1 MTYREKYT
9 GGICMVEVAEEVREQ
24 DHGKLDK
31 KNGSILILSLLVA
44 VLYDFLFYEKVAGI
58 SYPIFIIVLY
68 AVMYQR
74 KKEDS
79 LKGAYFQ
86 WFLTLTVLALAF
98 TYLLN
103 SNEVLQTI
111 NSILIPVIF
120 VAHILLITEK
130 RQYDWFRYGFLKDI
144 LHGLVIRPV
153 EHVPKIVH
161 LIPELMGRDNELTKD
176 SIIKRVLVGIVF
188 SLPVLGAVIT
198 LLSSADLMFGK
209 LVNEVLS
216 NVNFAD
222 IIKQTLLI
230 GFIAVLSGSYL
241 WGLTYSARER
251 VLDRDVDRKMDEVSI
266 LTGLCLLNIVYGV
279 FSYIQFA
286 YLFGGLSNLLPEG
299 FTYAEYARRGFFE
312 LVVVA
317 TVNVAIV
324 LCSLNLTKIS
334 EVLSDRI
341 FKILNS
347 GLVVS
352 TLVILF
358 SSFVR
363 MHLYEEVFGYT
374 YLRVFTHEFIIML
387 FFLLCITLFR
397 VWSGK
402 LNLAKWYIVI
412 SLIAYVL
419 INYINVDVF
428 IAHKNMERYYKTGII
443 DINYLAQMSY
453 DTTPY
458 LQQLTN
464 DTNSLIA
471 ASAQKAI
478 VDRKKAVAIKMEWQ
492 SYNLSKQRAS
502 ERLNQ

>member
-1 MTYREKYT
+1 
-9 GGICMVEVAEEVREQ
+9 MVEFAEKLSDKDQ
-24 DHGKLDK
+24 GKLDK

-44 VLYDFLFYEKVAGI
+44 VLYDFLFYEKVAGL

-68 AVMYQR
+68 AVMYQK

-79 LKGAYFQ
+79 LKGECFQ

-103 SNEVLQTI
+103 SNQVLETM

-130 RQYDWFRYGFLKDI
+130 RQYDWFRCGFLKDI
-144 LHGLVIRPV
+144 FHGLLIRPV

-216 NVNFAD
+216 DVHFSD

-230 GFIAVLSGSYL
+230 GFIAVLAGSYL
-241 WGLTYSARER
+241 WGLTYSTRER
-251 VLDRDVDRKMDEVSI
+251 VLGRDVDRKMDEVSI

-312 LVVVA
+312 LVVAA

-324 LCSLNLTKIS
+324 LGSLNLTKIS
-334 EVLSDRI
+334 GVLSDRI

-352 TLVILF
+352 TLVMLF

-374 YLRVFTHEFIIML
+374 YLRVFTHGLSYCRKRNCFSRKCAAGRQQMRAGHSAGGSISIRSL
-387 FFLLCITLFR
+387 RSR
-397 VWSGK
+397 VFALNSENGKKSPVVGSGTDIRQIRNNGYFVK
-402 LNLAKWYIVI
+402 GDIDPTAFWQNLAGFASFLWN
-412 SLIAYVL
+412 LIR
-419 INYINVDVF
+419 
-428 IAHKNMERYYKTGII
+428 M
-443 DINYLAQMSY
+443 Q
-453 DTTPY
+453 
-458 LQQLTN
+458 
-464 DTNSLIA
+464 
-471 ASAQKAI
+471 AI
-478 VDRKKAVAIKMEWQ
+478 
-492 SYNLSKQRAS
+492 
-502 ERLNQ
+502 